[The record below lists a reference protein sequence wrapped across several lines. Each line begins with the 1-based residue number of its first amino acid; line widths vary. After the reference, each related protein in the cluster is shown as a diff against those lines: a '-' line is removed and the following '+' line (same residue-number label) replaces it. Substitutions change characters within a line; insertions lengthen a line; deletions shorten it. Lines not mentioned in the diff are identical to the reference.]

1 VTPDT
6 HAYPGT
12 KHAIRWAGKIVLET
26 NVTVLVVALVLLF
39 GVVAVWAGWH
49 LIDLDRE
56 RTGRRLAGGR
66 AGKAKSGGGG
76 RRLEPLRVRI
86 CVRQIRGARHAQA

>member
-1 VTPDT
+1 M
-6 HAYPGT
+6 
-12 KHAIRWAGKIVLET
+12 
-26 NVTVLVVALVLLF
+26 TVLVVALVLLF

-56 RTGRRLAGGR
+56 RTGRRLTGGR
-66 AGKAKSGGGG
+66 AGAGKAKSGGGG
-76 RRLEPLRVRI
+76 RRLEPLRLRI